1 MADSNITK
9 KALAKALKDLMDE
22 KSFSKI
28 SIGDIC
34 DMCEMNRKS
43 FYYHFKD
50 KYELL
55 NWIFDTE
62 CIAVAKYDDY
72 ERRVNLML
80 DFCRYL
86 YENRKFYRNALQVRG
101 QDSFL
106 EHFYEML
113 EVVVESR
120 LRKVFE
126 GKNVSKRYVEFATDG
141 FVCAVVRWIS
151 EKEPISPEKFTHEM
165 FSYIVN
171 TAEMISD
178 AVKTRQDWETLME
191 FVN

>member
-62 CIAVAKYDDY
+62 CIAVAKHDDY

-106 EHFYEML
+106 EHFHEL
-113 EVVVESR
+113 LGTVVEFR
-120 LRKVFE
+120 LKKLFE
-126 GKNVSKRYVEFATDG
+126 GKEIPKRYVEFVTDG

-151 EKEPISPEKFTHEM
+151 EKEPVSPEKFTHEM
-165 FSYIVN
+165 FSYIVT

-178 AVKTRQDWETLME
+178 AVKTRQDWETLIE